1 MESIVELYPEFSN
14 LVTYRREFN
23 EKNIN
28 SLLITGSQGW
38 YSPTG
43 SHEVKPEDTVR
54 DPEVVHSCFE
64 TPKIEEA
71 FLKLIEKTGLQSD
84 MIAIQK
90 QFYYVAENENAFR
103 RRHATVPKLLANRL
117 NIKAITAFRAEEEL
131 IQHIVTQFIDTGK
144 RQLKDKQ
151 A

>member
-28 SLLITGSQGW
+28 SLLITGAQDW

-43 SHEVKPEDTVR
+43 SYTVKPEDTVR
-54 DPEVVHSCFE
+54 NPDTVHACFE

-71 FLKLIEKTGLQSD
+71 FLKLLEQTGIQAD
-84 MIAIQK
+84 MISIQK
-90 QFYYVAENENAFR
+90 QLYYVAENENAFR

-117 NIKAITAFRAEEEL
+117 GVKAITAFRAEEEL
-131 IQHIVTQFIDTGK
+131 INHIITVFIENGK
-144 RQLKDKQ
+144 RQLQEKQ